1 MDQWKNS
8 FFWTPKK
15 LFLGN
20 DVSQPFKPPAPR
32 EEPFR
37 GILPFHKV
45 FEKLFSSPQR
55 QTIMVVFLEDAYTNQ
70 GETLYFLRDESALR
84 RRKKASKAQQIST
97 PMGIE
102 FQINFWTGIKF

>member
-1 MDQWKNS
+1 MREGRASLKQAPDR
-8 FFWTPKK
+8 
-15 LFLGN
+15 GN
-20 DVSQPFKPPAPR
+20 TRETAAPGVKPPAPR

-55 QTIMVVFLEDAYTNQ
+55 QTIMVVCLEDAYTNQ

-97 PMGIE
+97 PLGIE
-102 FQINFWTGIKF
+102 FQINF